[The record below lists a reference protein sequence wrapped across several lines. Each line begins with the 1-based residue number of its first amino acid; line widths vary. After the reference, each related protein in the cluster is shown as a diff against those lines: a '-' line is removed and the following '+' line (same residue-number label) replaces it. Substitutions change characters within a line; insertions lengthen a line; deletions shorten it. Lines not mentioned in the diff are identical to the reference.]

1 MLVNR
6 TLALTLFGGM
16 ALALGAC
23 SGAGSFFQEAADNAG
38 EVGTDTKQKL
48 GDAIDA
54 YCVNVPQT
62 ARLTLR
68 GQVNQFADKGEVQVT
83 CEGDDA

>member
-6 TLALTLFGGM
+6 TLAAVAIGG
-16 ALALGAC
+16 AVVVGGC
-23 SGAGSFFQEAADNAG
+23 SGTGSFFQEAADKAG
-38 EVGTDTKQKL
+38 DVSTETKQRL
-48 GDAIDA
+48 GGAIDA

-83 CEGDDA
+83 CEDDDA

>member
-6 TLALTLFGGM
+6 TLAAVVIGG
-16 ALALGAC
+16 AVAVGGC
-23 SGAGSFFQEAADNAG
+23 SGAGSFFEEAADKAG
-38 EVGTDTKQKL
+38 DVSTDTKQRL

-54 YCVNVPQT
+54 YCGNVPQT

-68 GQVNQFADKGEVQVT
+68 GQVNQFADEGEVQVT